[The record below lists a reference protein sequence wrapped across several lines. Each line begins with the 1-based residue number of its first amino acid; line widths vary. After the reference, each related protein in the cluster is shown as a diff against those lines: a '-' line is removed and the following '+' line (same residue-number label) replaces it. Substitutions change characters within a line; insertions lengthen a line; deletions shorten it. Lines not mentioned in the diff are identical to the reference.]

1 MVVVFV
7 VASETLK
14 KQMVKKV
21 NNIYWELGSWGRGCM
36 SRLQVVEAA
45 AKLARYTGHNDNIL

>member
-21 NNIYWELGSWGRGCM
+21 NDIYRELGSWAGGCR

-45 AKLARYTGHNDNIL
+45 AKLARYIGHNDNIL